1 MISVSRISAVISRHI
16 IPTFRDPIRITDMLY
31 YPLVD
36 LILFGFLAIW
46 AHTSSTTQP
55 DNFISI
61 FLTCVACWYLVYR
74 SALEISRNLLIEIWD
89 NHLVNLL
96 AGPLSILELMIA
108 LMTIGLVQA
117 LITFVYSSF
126 VIWLIFGVNIF
137 VIYPVILPYM
147 PFFVIFGWTIGLIT
161 AAFIFYFGKSVE
173 FVVWAFPWFFA
184 LLSGAYYS
192 LDLFPPWAQKIAAL
206 FPAGY
211 LFSGVRAVLASHAH
225 VHKLLIG
232 SFLALFYLA
241 LAFLF
246 LLYMFNKSK
255 EQGLSNLD

>member
-1 MISVSRISAVISRHI
+1 MIAFTRISAVIARHV

-31 YPLVD
+31 YPLID

-46 AHTSSTTQP
+46 AHTASTPHSQQ
-55 DNFISI
+55 FIVV

-74 SALEISRNLLIEIWD
+74 PALEISRNVLIEIWE

-96 AGPLSILELMIA
+96 AGPLSLVEFMLA
-108 LMTIGLVQA
+108 LMAIGLLQA
-117 LITFVYSSF
+117 LITFVYSSG
-126 VIWLIFGVNIF
+126 VIWFIFGVNIF
-137 VIYPVILPYM
+137 KLYPLIMPYI
-147 PFFVIFGWTIGLIT
+147 PFFIVFGWTIGLIT

-173 FVVWAFPWFFA
+173 FITWAFPWFFA

-192 LDLFPPWAQKIAAL
+192 LDLFPLWAQKVAAL

-211 LFSGVRAVLASHAH
+211 LFSGVRAVLSGQPHIP
-225 VHKLLIG
+225 KLIMG
-232 SFLALFYLA
+232 SLLALFYLA

-246 LLYMFNKSK
+246 LLYTFYKSK
-255 EQGLSNLD
+255 ERGLSNLD